1 MVQSCAV
8 GKIEANLWLL
18 WEGSRLPFTTLNSF
32 ASDLSRFLIA
42 QELKTSSRSITV

>member
-18 WEGSRLPFTTLNSF
+18 WEGTRLPFT
-32 ASDLSRFLIA
+32 AW
-42 QELKTSSRSITV
+42 Q